1 MRKYEKPSE
10 ELSFLLDELTQF
22 YNCSKRKMFGCPS
35 YFVNGNMFAGVF
47 EDTIYLRLSEED
59 QIETKEQFED
69 INQFEPLTGRKMRE
83 YIAISENLWQDVS
96 IVKSLLA
103 KAYSYASSLPV
114 KQKKKK

>member
-10 ELSFLLDELTQF
+10 ELTFLLDDLTQL

-47 EDTIYLRLSEED
+47 EDTIYLRLSVEE
-59 QIETKEQFED
+59 QNEIKERFD
-69 INQFEPLTGRKMRE
+69 DVNQFEPLTGRKMKE
-83 YIAISENLWQDVS
+83 YISISENLWQDIS

-103 KAYSYASSLPV
+103 KAYNYTSSLPV
-114 KQKKKK
+114 KQKKK